1 MTIRVSA
8 DGGEAVDLAEFTE
21 GLLKDYA
28 QEIARLIEKA
38 KQGEFDE
45 VRAIPA
51 NVKQL
56 REVFQLVQE
65 ERGRVEKLR
74 KQVAGIVGT
83 GELDFQSARDEVG
96 RRLARLRDAGP
107 G

>member
-1 MTIRVSA
+1 MTISFSA
-8 DGGEAVDLAEFTE
+8 EGGDPVDLVDFTE
-21 GLLKDYA
+21 NLLRECA
-28 QEIARLIEKA
+28 EEIARLLDKV
-38 KQGEFDE
+38 KRGEFDE
-45 VRAIPA
+45 LKALPG

-56 REVFQLVQE
+56 RDVLVVIQE
-65 ERGRVEKLR
+65 ERTRVAKLR
-74 KQVAGIVGT
+74 KQVAGIVGA

>member
-1 MTIRVSA
+1 MGIGFPAPGS
-8 DGGEAVDLAEFTE
+8 DLVDLAEFTE
-21 GLLKDYA
+21 DLLKEIAED
-28 QEIARLIEKA
+28 IARLLAQA
-38 KQGEFDE
+38 KRGEFDGLKGL
-45 VRAIPA
+45 PGH
-51 NVKQL
+51 VKQL
-56 REVFQLVQE
+56 RDVFLMVQD
-65 ERGRVEKLR
+65 ERGRFEKLR